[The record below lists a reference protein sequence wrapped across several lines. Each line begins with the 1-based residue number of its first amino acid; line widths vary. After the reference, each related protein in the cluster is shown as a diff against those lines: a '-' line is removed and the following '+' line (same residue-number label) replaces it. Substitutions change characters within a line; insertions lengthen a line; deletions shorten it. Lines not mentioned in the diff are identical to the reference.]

1 MIFNRNQNGQAAKEP
16 NKATSVDEDV
26 ATVDWMIMTDIGTR
40 INKIPNSKPEAKPE
54 AKSEFKQT
62 TKQEPNKLA
71 AIATSSQVSSNQSA
85 DDDREDI
92 EWLQS
97 LDLDKPIERSVPTKK
112 NTANNQQ
119 NAANSATNNGNSDVE
134 KIDWLIVSDLKT
146 KKVDSGFN
154 NTNSSINQP
163 INSQNSI
170 PDHAIPQASPPS
182 EEIGAFGDSNLEN
195 DFGDLGIDDLEL
207 IADDDLGDLQFDDL
221 DEMRLNELISG
232 IGVTDSKLQE
242 LSELMDDE
250 FFLDD
255 YADSTSEHELDTILG
270 ISKVR
275 YPNDKLGIVND
286 SFEIS
291 TQHPEFIVAK
301 EELDKEIDD
310 IDIISEQQ
318 YSQFEQD
325 YAQEYFEVDKFDS
338 LEEGLNLEE
347 NLSDDINNSEESF
360 AGLEGNLVDQFDD
373 LAEYPATE
381 YPSDDLLEYAV
392 DDLGNN
398 DLTDDDLSDYPV
410 VGYASDDL
418 AEYAI
423 DDYSSSD
430 LAEYPIDDLAGY
442 PYDNL
447 AEYPANAV
455 NDLQENL
462 PENLDL
468 SHKSQDEYLTE
479 NFAITEGFQVSQ
491 DVFASDNFD
500 RLNHSQEFGSQ
511 EFGSQEIRAS
521 DLVNPLDDDFGEM
534 RSPIV
539 LEASLLGD
547 EIWTNSAIA
556 SPEDM
561 NGAKFESNFDPN
573 FEDAF
578 ASDWNEVPQDV
589 SNDSVW
595 DSSANISPEI
605 LSSAAIDNA
614 FGSADDWEIAPQAD
628 SSYADPLQ
636 ADSIQ
641 SEPFDLPINVGFE
654 LPPDLSID
662 LHIDLPSEEQFL
674 QGLDEDIEV
683 PLKSTVKSPF
693 TEQEY
698 LELQEYDRIFAAEE
712 ATPEYTSEKFAE
724 LAIASNPPVGI
735 AVDVSQENT
744 HLQSE
749 IDDLGWNPES
759 ENQLL
764 AELDTDDY
772 AEWNNEPQFEIS
784 SDISNDPDLDWN
796 EQSRIG
802 LVVESELTDYDDY
815 AEWQSELQP
824 EVDNDTSWQDDLD
837 SLIDSEQYSDNF
849 DVISDKIPQVVVSA
863 GTVHGASHSND
874 DLLVPDN
881 LEDYIDSV
889 SDVSSDWDDFEQ
901 PLAHQITD
909 SDFADDFSDYEAT
922 SLLDSPLSS
931 PVANDWSLDENQATV
946 IDDFDDME
954 SIIDENF
961 DLASFDEGQFPE
973 IPLTN
978 PDSVNIATTLTPN
991 RVSPI
996 SASTSK
1002 PEFTPEFTDLSV
1014 PAIAAKDEN
1023 EFSEDRLLEEAFR
1036 NDLLNQNYDLEVD
1049 PFEEA
1054 LASDLLN
1061 GYTSRSSGFNQLDD
1075 FVPVSETL
1083 PPPNPSPSTFVM
1095 APSNNDFLDDFDF
1108 DSIDIQDFSGKNNSK
1123 FPAIST
1129 GLNPLVPAIEPIA
1142 KPEPTINNSFL
1153 PPPALPPLPPK
1164 RNTSQGR
1171 PASSPTQN
1179 SPIQPQN
1186 IQPTRDYAD
1195 SIDEDSNFDGFH
1207 IQDKSQNRGLN
1218 QAQNQRQNS
1227 ARNPINSIDESWS
1240 DLLNADTVI
1249 SGVLH
1254 SPPSNM
1260 NLNVSTNVSTPQGL
1274 GSGGRNSQGRDVRD
1288 QGSTRNDFQR
1298 QPNNLPDFTDLG
1310 LEIHD
1315 DNTDWSGL
1323 LDSDEANDSITS
1335 ISNQMSP
1342 LPRAQVDISGFNT
1355 SITGSSA
1362 TREIP
1367 RDRRQPVANYGDAN
1381 QVRMGTT
1388 PDQMSFNRFT
1398 EDNYNSYGSGQ
1409 GVTAQNQN
1417 KPQPK
1422 TSTLSLESLWQNYLK
1437 IPVMG
1442 LGAIGAAFLLYT
1454 IANKPIF
1461 DLGLRWGMFK
1471 DASGRDFKD
1480 ADFRGAKLDNV
1491 NFTKAILTGAKMQ
1504 DSSLTGANFYE
1515 ANLDGVNFT
1524 NANLKSARLIRASVI
1539 WSEFKNAQM
1548 NLTDLAEADL
1558 TRSNFATAKMEGTNL
1573 KDSKIGAQGTESATI
1588 FSPKTLLAW
1597 QIVNEPKSN
1606 RNLADQNLLGLN
1618 LSFTS
1623 LKKANLSNTN
1633 LNFVDMT
1640 NTDLSGANLTGSQ
1653 VNGTN
1658 WSGANLAAINLTN
1671 VVFDK
1676 SKLPKTNETTTCP
1689 NGKKGPCKFL

>member
-1 MIFNRNQNGQAAKEP
+1 MMFNRNQNGQASKEP
-16 NKATSVDEDV
+16 NKATTVDEDV
-26 ATVDWMIMTDIGTR
+26 TTVDWMIMTDIGTR
-40 INKIPNSKPEAKPE
+40 ISKIPKSKSEAKTE
-54 AKSEFKQT
+54 SKQETKSAFEQT
-62 TKQEPNKLA
+62 TKQDPNKLSP
-71 AIATSSQVSSNQSA
+71 IAESSQASSNQST

-97 LDLDKPIERSVPTKK
+97 LDLDKPIERAIPTKK
-112 NTANNQQ
+112 NTTNNQQ
-119 NAANSATNNGNSDVE
+119 KATNNGNATSNGNATNNSSNDVE
-134 KIDWLIVSDLKT
+134 KIDWLIVSDLNT
-146 KKVDSGFN
+146 KKIDSGFN
-154 NTNSSINQP
+154 NNSNSSERLP
-163 INSQNSI
+163 IAPQNNL
-170 PDHAIPQASPPS
+170 PDYTVLQVAPPS
-182 EEIGAFGDSNLEN
+182 EIQMNIFADSNPKN
-195 DFGDLGIDDLEL
+195 DFGDLGLDDLEL
-207 IADDDLGDLQFDDL
+207 IADDDLGDLEFDDL
-221 DEMRLNELISG
+221 DAMRLNELISG

-242 LSELMDDE
+242 LSELMDDDFSLE
-250 FFLDD
+250 D

-275 YPNDKLGIVND
+275 YPNDKFGIVND

-291 TQHPEFIVAK
+291 TQLPEVIVAN
-301 EELDKEIDD
+301 EELHKEIDN

-318 YSQFEQD
+318 YPQFEQD
-325 YAQEYFEVDKFDS
+325 YAQEYFEVEKFDA
-338 LEEGLNLEE
+338 LEEDLNLEE
-347 NLSDDINNSEESF
+347 NLSNEINNSEESF
-360 AGLEGNLVDQFDD
+360 AILKKKLVGEFDD
-373 LAEYPATE
+373 LAEYPVVG
-381 YPSDDLLEYAV
+381 YPSDDLE
-392 DDLGNN
+392 
-398 DLTDDDLSDYPV
+398 
-410 VGYASDDL
+410 
-418 AEYAI
+418 EYAI

-430 LAEYPIDDLAGY
+430 LAEYPIDDLASYPVDNLAGY

-447 AEYPANAV
+447 AEYPANTV

-468 SHKSQDEYLTE
+468 SHESQDEYLTE
-479 NFAITEGFQVSQ
+479 NFAVTEEFQVSQ
-491 DVFASDNFD
+491 DVFATDNTDNNTDNFD
-500 RLNHSQEFGSQ
+500 SLNHSQEFGN
-511 EFGSQEIRAS
+511 QEISAS
-521 DLVNPLDDDFGEM
+521 DLVNPLDDGFGEM
-534 RSPIV
+534 RLPII
-539 LEASLLGD
+539 LDASLLGD
-547 EIWTNSAIA
+547 EVWNSSAIA
-556 SPEDM
+556 SSETPNGEDF
-561 NGAKFESNFDPN
+561 ASNYDSS
-573 FEDAF
+573 FEDPF
-578 ASDWNEVPQDV
+578 VSDWNEAFPHISSNVSPNVSSNISQDIG
-589 SNDSVW
+589 NDPVW
-595 DSSANISPEI
+595 DSSANVANEV
-605 LSSAAIDNA
+605 LSSTAIDNA
-614 FGSADDWEIAPQAD
+614 FGSSDDWAIAPQLD
-628 SSYADPLQ
+628 LPS
-636 ADSIQ
+636 
-641 SEPFDLPINVGFE
+641 DLPIDLLPEEHFFQE
-654 LPPDLSID
+654 LRENIA
-662 LHIDLPSEEQFL
+662 
-674 QGLDEDIEV
+674 V
-683 PLKSTVKSPF
+683 PLKSTVKSLF

-698 LELQEYDRIFAAEE
+698 LELQEYDRIFAAAES
-712 ATPEYTSEKFAE
+712 TPEPTSESIPE
-724 LAIASNPPVGI
+724 LAIASNSSLEI
-735 AVDVSQENT
+735 AVEIDQEKT
-744 HLQSE
+744 QLQSE

-759 ENQLL
+759 EAQLL
-764 AELDTDDY
+764 ADMGNEHF
-772 AEWNNEPQFEIS
+772 AEWNDELKSE
-784 SDISNDPDLDWN
+784 DILESNDQDLDWDAQAKSSQA
-796 EQSRIG
+796 ESD
-802 LVVESELTDYDDY
+802 LVGESKLADYDDY
-815 AEWQSELQP
+815 AEWQSELKS
-824 EVDNDTSWQDDLD
+824 EEDNDTSWQDGLD
-837 SLIDSEQYSDNF
+837 GLIDSDQYLDNF
-849 DVISDKIPQVVVSA
+849 DSISDGIPQVVVSSA
-863 GTVHGASHSND
+863 TEPEPNNHISND
-874 DLLVPDN
+874 WKPN
-881 LEDYIDSV
+881 EN
-889 SDVSSDWDDFEQ
+889 
-901 PLAHQITD
+901 
-909 SDFADDFSDYEAT
+909 EAT
-922 SLLDSPLSS
+922 VVDE
-931 PVANDWSLDENQATV
+931 LDE
-946 IDDFDDME
+946 ME
-954 SIIDENF
+954 SIIDEHF
-961 DLASFDEGQFPE
+961 DLAAFDEDQFPE
-973 IPLTN
+973 VPLTN
-978 PDSVNIATTLTPN
+978 SDSVNIATTLTPN
-991 RVSPI
+991 RVIPI
-996 SASTSK
+996 PPVVIPNISKPNISK
-1002 PEFTPEFTDLSV
+1002 PEFTNLPA
-1014 PAIAAKDEN
+1014 PAIASKDIAKDEDSL
-1023 EFSEDRLLEEAFR
+1023 SEDMLLEEAFA

-1061 GYTSRSSGFNQLDD
+1061 GYTARSSGFNQLDD
-1075 FVPVSETL
+1075 FVPASETL
-1083 PPPNPSPSTFVM
+1083 PPPNPTSPSNFVM
-1095 APSNNDFLDDFDF
+1095 DSSNNDFLDDFDF
-1108 DSIDIQDFSGKNNSK
+1108 DSIEIQDFSGKNNSK

-1129 GLNPLVPAIEPIA
+1129 GLTPASPASEPIA

-1153 PPPALPPLPPK
+1153 TPPALPPLPPK

-1171 PASSPTQN
+1171 PASSITQN
-1179 SPIQPQN
+1179 PPIQSQNIQPQN
-1186 IQPTRDYAD
+1186 IQPTRDYLD
-1195 SIDEDSNFDGFH
+1195 SLDKDSNFDGFH
-1207 IQDKSQNRGLN
+1207 IQDKSQNRGQN
-1218 QAQNQRQNS
+1218 QAQNQAQNS
-1227 ARNPINSIDESWS
+1227 ARKPINSIDESWS

-1254 SPPSNM
+1254 SPTSNM
-1260 NLNVSTNVSTPQGL
+1260 NLNVPTNVSTPQGI
-1274 GSGGRNSQGRDVRD
+1274 GRNSQGRDGRD
-1288 QGSTRNDFQR
+1288 QASVRNSFQR
-1298 QPNNLPDFTDLG
+1298 QPNNLPDFADLG

-1335 ISNQMSP
+1335 ISNQISP
-1342 LPRAQVDISGFNT
+1342 LPRAQVDISAFNT
-1355 SITGSSA
+1355 SITGGSA

>member
-195 DFGDLGIDDLEL
+195 DFGDLGLDDLEL

-837 SLIDSEQYSDNF
+837 SLIDSPQYLDDF
-849 DVISDKIPQVVVSA
+849 DVSPDEIPQVVISA
-863 GTVHGASHSND
+863 GTVHGHSND
-874 DLLVPDN
+874 GNDLENYL
-881 LEDYIDSV
+881 DSA
-889 SDVSSDWDDFEQ
+889 SDLSSDWDDFEE
-901 PLAHQITD
+901 PLADQITD
-909 SDFADDFSDYEAT
+909 SDFADDFSDFEAA
-922 SLLDSPLSS
+922 SLLDSPLNS
-931 PVANDWSLDENQATV
+931 PDSNDWKPDENQATV
-946 IDDFDDME
+946 VDDFDDME

-961 DLASFDEGQFPE
+961 DLASFDEDKFPE
-973 IPLTN
+973 IPLIN
-978 PDSVNIATTLTPN
+978 SDNVNIATTLTPN

-996 SASTSK
+996 PTVGISK
-1002 PEFTPEFTDLSV
+1002 PEFTPEFADLSA
-1014 PAIAAKDEN
+1014 PAIAAKEDFDH
-1023 EFSEDRLLEEAFR
+1023 FSEDILLEEAFA
-1036 NDLLNQNYDLEVD
+1036 NDLLNQNYDLDVD

-1061 GYTSRSSGFNQLDD
+1061 GYTSNPSGFNQFDD
-1075 FVPVSETL
+1075 FVPASETL
-1083 PPPNPSPSTFVM
+1083 PPPNRISPSTFVM
-1095 APSNNDFLDDFDF
+1095 APSNKDFLDNFDF
-1108 DSIDIQDFSGKNNSK
+1108 DSIEIEDFSGKNNSG
-1123 FPAIST
+1123 FPAITT
-1129 GLNPLVPAIEPIA
+1129 GLTPSAPSIKTIA
-1142 KPEPTINNSFL
+1142 QSEPTSPPVNNSFL
-1153 PPPALPPLPPK
+1153 PLPPLPPK
-1164 RNTSQGR
+1164 RNPTQGR
-1171 PASSPTQN
+1171 PTTAIAQN
-1179 SPIQPQN
+1179 PPIQSQN
-1186 IQPTRDYAD
+1186 IQPRRSYAD
-1195 SIDEDSNFDGFH
+1195 SMEEDSDFDGFH
-1207 IQDKSQNRGLN
+1207 TEDHQNQSQNERLN
-1218 QAQNQRQNS
+1218 QVQNL
-1227 ARNPINSIDESWS
+1227 ARTPINSIDESWS
-1240 DLLNADTVI
+1240 DLLNAETVI

-1254 SPPSNM
+1254 SPSANM
-1260 NLNVSTNVSTPQGL
+1260 NANVAMPQGMPL
-1274 GSGGRNSQGRDVRD
+1274 GKGTTAGRNSQGRDSRD
-1288 QGSTRNDFQR
+1288 QPSARNNFQR

-1335 ISNQMSP
+1335 ISTQMPP
-1342 LPRAQVDISGFNT
+1342 LPRAQADISAFNT

-1367 RDRRQPVANYGDAN
+1367 RDRRQPAAYVDAN
-1381 QVRMGTT
+1381 QVRMGST
-1388 PDQMSFNRFT
+1388 PDQMNFNRFT
-1398 EDNYNSYGSGQ
+1398 EDNYVSYGSSQ
-1409 GVTAQNQN
+1409 GIAAQNRN

-1422 TSTLSLESLWQNYLK
+1422 TSTLSLEAIWQNYLK
-1437 IPVMG
+1437 IPVIG

-1454 IANKPIF
+1454 LANKPIF
-1461 DLGLRWGMFK
+1461 DLGLRWGIFK
-1471 DASGRDFKD
+1471 DAS
-1480 ADFRGAKLDNV
+1480 
-1491 NFTKAILTGAKMQ
+1491 
-1504 DSSLTGANFYE
+1504 
-1515 ANLDGVNFT
+1515 
-1524 NANLKSARLIRASVI
+1524 
-1539 WSEFKNAQM
+1539 
-1548 NLTDLAEADL
+1548 
-1558 TRSNFATAKMEGTNL
+1558 
-1573 KDSKIGAQGTESATI
+1573 
-1588 FSPKTLLAW
+1588 
-1597 QIVNEPKSN
+1597 
-1606 RNLADQNLLGLN
+1606 
-1618 LSFTS
+1618 
-1623 LKKANLSNTN
+1623 
-1633 LNFVDMT
+1633 
-1640 NTDLSGANLTGSQ
+1640 
-1653 VNGTN
+1653 
-1658 WSGANLAAINLTN
+1658 
-1671 VVFDK
+1671 
-1676 SKLPKTNETTTCP
+1676 
-1689 NGKKGPCKFL
+1689 